1 MIHGHVRDNF
11 PRVLLSLPGH
21 QGYINIEFVL
31 NTGFEG
37 ELSIPSTLISD
48 LNTNFVT
55 NRDILLADG
64 SVRLTPLYEILLDW
78 NDDIRSTEIIV
89 LEGRPLLGTLLL
101 EGSHL
106 QIDMNNGGEVVIDF
120 N

>member
-1 MIHGHVRDNF
+1 MIQGHVRDNF
-11 PRVLLSLPGH
+11 PRVILSLPGP
-21 QGYINIEFVL
+21 QSYINIEFVL
-31 NTGFEG
+31 DTGFDG
-37 ELSIPSTLISD
+37 ELSIPSALIRE

-64 SVRLTPLYEILLDW
+64 SVRLTSLYEIMLDW
-78 NDDIRSTEIIV
+78 DDDIRSTEVIV

-101 EGSHL
+101 EGCQL